1 MSFSRSSLVRPAI
14 VALALAVPLVAAGAA
29 AAPDAIAPH
38 PAGSG
43 VVSSAASEAA
53 GFGPSLT
60 VKAPMV
66 IAVQESGADGI
77 GGVVVRASF
86 DERAKSAIKD
96 ARRTESS
103 VKGKVSDSSL
113 TTAISRLSDFE
124 DMPLQKVDELT
135 RALERTT
142 VRAAQQAVGHDV
154 DAAVQGVVGSAQT
167 IGAQALATA
176 AAQAQA
182 IAEAQ
187 AAAARAQMLAQVNTP
202 DGSRAYARDLAA
214 SQYGWGDG
222 EFQCLDSLWMKESG
236 WNYLAYNDG
245 SGATGIPQSLPGSKM
260 ATFGDDWQTNAATQI
275 AWGLDYIAKVY
286 GSPCSAWGHS
296 QATNWY

>member
-1 MSFSRSSLVRPAI
+1 MSFSPSALVRPAVI
-14 VALALAVPLVAAGAA
+14 ALALTVPLVAGVGAA
-29 AAPDAIAPH
+29 AAPQAAG
-38 PAGSG
+38 PA
-43 VVSSAASEAA
+43 VELSAATEALGLGASQAVVAPTAFAVREA
-53 GFGPSLT
+53 GTDSTGGPVL
-60 VKAPMV
+60 
-66 IAVQESGADGI
+66 
-77 GGVVVRASF
+77 RAHF
-86 DERAKSAIKD
+86 DERAGVALQD
-96 ARRTESS
+96 ARRAATS
-103 VKGKVSDSSL
+103 VEGKIEDASL
-113 TTAISRLSDFE
+113 ATAIGRLSGFRE
-124 DMPLQKVDELT
+124 MPVEKVHTLT
-135 RALERTT
+135 RTLERATART
-142 VRAAQQAVGHDV
+142 AQQVVGYDV
-154 DAAVQGVVGSAQT
+154 EAAVQSLVGSVQG
-167 IGAQALATA
+167 IGAQAQAVA

-187 AAAARAQMLAQVNTP
+187 AQAQAAAARALMLAQVNTP

-260 ATFGDDWQTNAATQI
+260 ATFGDDWQSNAATQI

-296 QATNWY
+296 QSVNWY